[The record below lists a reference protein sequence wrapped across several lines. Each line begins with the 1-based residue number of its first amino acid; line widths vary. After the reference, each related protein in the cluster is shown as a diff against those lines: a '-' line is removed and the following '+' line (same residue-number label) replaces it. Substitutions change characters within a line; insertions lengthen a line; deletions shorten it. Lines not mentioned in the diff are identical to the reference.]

1 MTNKN
6 FTNHGNRC
14 FQMKFTNGLVLSMN
28 VGACGYND
36 NHDSFD
42 FNQDKV
48 ETDTV
53 ECAVWID
60 IPEHPRNQE
69 WITKTFFH
77 GAEDGS
83 TSVAAYVSMEEFQ
96 RALSEIMAWRI

>member
-1 MTNKN
+1 MQKKH
-6 FTNHGNRC
+6 FTNNGNRC
-14 FQMKFTNGLVLSMN
+14 FQMRFINGLVLSMN

-36 NHDSFD
+36 NHDVFD

-60 IPEHPRNQE
+60 IPEHKRNQE
-69 WITKTFFH
+69 WITKEFFPN
-77 GAEDGS
+77 AEDGGC
-83 TSVAAYVSMEEFQ
+83 SVAGYVSMQEFQ
-96 RALSEIMAWRI
+96 KALPKIMRWLP

>member
-1 MTNKN
+1 MQKH

-14 FQMKFTNGLVLSMN
+14 FQMKFINGLVLSMN

-36 NHDSFD
+36 NHNIYD
-42 FNQDKV
+42 FNSGHV

-60 IPEHPRNQE
+60 DPNNQRNQE
-69 WITKTFFH
+69 WITKEFFPN
-77 GAEDGS
+77 AEDGKC
-83 TSVAAYVSMEEFQ
+83 SVIGYASMEEFQ
-96 RALSEIMAWRI
+96 DALIKIMAWKP